1 MADKLITQLNSVATL
16 ADDDL
21 LIASDTS
28 ASETKKVTFQS
39 LKNSIAAGGTLTD
52 IVQDTT
58 PQLGADLDVNGQTIT
73 SASNGNV
80 DIDPDGTG
88 DILLGNNTQIDG
100 GTDYFNISRNVCTR
114 SWNWKILWF
123 SWW

>member
-52 IVQDTT
+52 IVQDTS
-58 PQLGADLDVNGQTIT
+58 PQ
-73 SASNGNV
+73 
-80 DIDPDGTG
+80 
-88 DILLGNNTQIDG
+88 
-100 GTDYFNISRNVCTR
+100 
-114 SWNWKILWF
+114 
-123 SWW
+123 

>member
-39 LKNSIAAGGTLTD
+39 LKNSIAAYY
-52 IVQDTT
+52 
-58 PQLGADLDVNGQTIT
+58 
-73 SASNGNV
+73 ASVG
-80 DIDPDGTG
+80 
-88 DILLGNNTQIDG
+88 
-100 GTDYFNISRNVCTR
+100 S
-114 SWNWKILWF
+114 
-123 SWW
+123 